1 MIRMEGINKKYQI
14 AHDQYV
20 SALED
25 IHVTIERGEFVSVVG
40 PSGSGKST
48 FLAIAGL
55 LDRSTSGELW
65 LDGMAIA
72 NTSDKERTRFRAE
85 KCGFIYQFPSLVP
98 TLTAWENIILPKT
111 VQGNYS
117 KEDHKRVNELME
129 RIGLNDKKDHLPF
142 QLSGGEQR
150 RIALARALI
159 NHPQVLLADEPTGAL
174 DQENADMIMELF
186 RDIHREGCTVVMVT
200 HDLQLASRT
209 QRMIHIHQG
218 KILTKS

>member
-1 MIRMEGINKKYQI
+1 MIRMVGIGKRYQI
-14 AHDQYV
+14 AYDQYV
-20 SALED
+20 WALED
-25 IHVTIERGEFVSVVG
+25 IHVTIEQGEFVSVVG

-55 LDRSTSGELW
+55 LDLPTSGELW
-65 LDGMAIA
+65 LDGVSIG
-72 NTSDKERTRFRAE
+72 NSTDKERTHFRAE

-117 KEDHKRVNELME
+117 KEDHQRVDNLLE
-129 RIGLNDKKDHLPF
+129 RVGLTDKKEHLPF

-174 DQENADMIMELF
+174 DQENAEIIMELF
-186 RDIHREGCTVVMVT
+186 RDIHQEGCTILMVT
-200 HDLQLASRT
+200 HDLQLAART
-209 QRMIHIHQG
+209 ERMIHIQKG
-218 KILTKS
+218 KIVQ

>member
-1 MIRMEGINKKYQI
+1 MIKMEGIGKRYMI
-14 AHDQYV
+14 AWEQYV

-25 IHVTIERGEFVSVVG
+25 ITVTIDRGEFVSVVG

-55 LDRSTSGELW
+55 LDRPTEGELW
-65 LDGMAIA
+65 IDGRAMGHA
-72 NTSDKERTRFRAE
+72 SEKERTYYRAE

-111 VQGNYS
+111 VQLRYN
-117 KEDHKRVNELME
+117 KEDHKRVDALLE
-129 RIGLNDKKDHLPF
+129 RVGLQDKKDHLPF

-159 NHPQVLLADEPTGAL
+159 NQPDLLMADEPTGAL
-174 DQENADMIMELF
+174 DQENAEIIMQLF
-186 RDIHREGCTVVMVT
+186 REFHQEGCTILMVT
-200 HDLQLASRT
+200 HDLQLAGRT
-209 QRMIHIHQG
+209 GRMIHIRNG
-218 KILTKS
+218 KID